1 VPSFLRYMRS
11 NPSHIYLSFVS
22 DLKEAALLLF
32 VPRSQS
38 SAISLLPTYVF
49 SASPGSSL
57 TLSADGHLIASGSG
71 TLLFQANDGHVEPL
85 TFIRQMLSHA
95 ELGGWNI
102 PAWDVGSK
110 AIVLATP
117 KDKLPIKAVT
127 IPLWHSKSLICPIH
141 LDTTTLCD
149 LLGSTEFSIF
159 SPDNMRIHLFTVAP
173 QATPDKL
180 MVCLQSDTTG
190 NELVMSPIYTL
201 QATTDKSA
209 TVWKIAILSPYQ
221 AQDPSSD
228 DSGVLPTP
236 PPSPHLQPIAPLSQ
250 GHSSY
255 DTAMS
260 SVPSLPSDTLQSP
273 INGND
278 EPETLPS
285 LIPPL
290 HSDTNARNTLQIQK
304 RSNWPFPQSI
314 VTMFRSLF
322 YSFFFLYRFF
332 WGHRVFSPLTV
343 RRGNTA
349 MDRPRSQVS
358 TGPEDDVLSSLDED
372 APDDSGESGSESLVR
387 IPETKILLE
396 GNTEIKTTEARPSPS
411 HAVIPEPVTQHAV
424 LGTSSASDNTKGDVY
439 YLQSDLSSNKTITIA
454 LLCTTRNDSS
464 TSAEGTITNQ
474 NTASATSN
482 KIMERCVQFLDG
494 SEPECVV
501 SRCDVDVF
509 YHGQVGNGS
518 TDGCILLQ
526 YQLDGSSDLEKS
538 ERRVRISP
546 PSFDLLD

>member
-1 VPSFLRYMRS
+1 MPSFPKYMRS

-32 VPRSQS
+32 VPRSRS

-71 TLLFQANDGHVEPL
+71 TLLFQANDGHDVEPL
-85 TFIRQMLSHA
+85 TFIRQMFSHA

-110 AIVLATP
+110 AIVLTTP

-127 IPLWHSKSLICPIH
+127 IPLWHSKGLICPIH
-141 LDTTTLCD
+141 LETATLCD

-159 SPDNMRIHLFTVAP
+159 SPDNMRIYLFAVAP
-173 QATPDKL
+173 QATLDKQV
-180 MVCLQSDTTG
+180 VCLQSDTTG

-209 TVWKIAILSPYQ
+209 TIWKMAILSPYQ
-221 AQDPSSD
+221 AHDSSSD

-236 PPSPHLQPIAPLSQ
+236 PPSPHLQPIAHLSQ

-255 DTAMS
+255 DMAMS
-260 SVPSLPSDTLQSP
+260 SVTSLPSDTLQSP
-273 INGND
+273 INGNN
-278 EPETLPS
+278 EPEIFPS
-285 LIPPL
+285 LSPPL
-290 HSDTNARNTLQIQK
+290 NSDTNARNTLQIQK
-304 RSNWPFPQSI
+304 RSNWPFLQSI
-314 VTMFRSLF
+314 VTTFRSLF
-322 YSFFFLYRFF
+322 CSFFFLYRFF
-332 WGHRVFSPLTV
+332 WGHRVFGPLTV

-349 MDRPRSQVS
+349 MDQPQSQVS
-358 TGPEDDVLSSLDED
+358 TGPEEDVLSSLDED

-387 IPETKILLE
+387 IPETKILLK
-396 GNTEIKTTEARPSPS
+396 GDTEIQTTEARPSPS

-424 LGTSSASDNTKGDVY
+424 SGASSASDNTKGDVY
-439 YLQSDLSSNKTITIA
+439 HLQSDSSSNKTITIA
-454 LLCTTRNDSS
+454 LLRTTHNGSS
-464 TSAEGTITNQ
+464 TSAEGTVTNH
-474 NTASATSN
+474 NTPSTTSN
-482 KIMERCVQFLDG
+482 KVMERCVQFLDG

-501 SRCDVDVF
+501 SRCDVF
-509 YHGQVGNGS
+509 YHGQIGNGS
-518 TDGCILLQ
+518 TDSCILLQ

-538 ERRVRISP
+538 ERRIRISP